1 MHSIN
6 SKTDILVVGLVFIGF
21 DAEYF
26 TLGEGGG
33 GRKQQAM
40 DGLCTL
46 LARANVR
53 LDFA

>member
-33 GRKQQAM
+33 GSEAA
-40 DGLCTL
+40 G
-46 LARANVR
+46 NGWVVYSVS
-53 LDFA
+53 